1 MFFTILALLITLTST
16 SWAEKKPLEH
26 DSYEIWNMINQRAI
40 SNDGGWVFLSF
51 GPDEKDRELRIK
63 RLSDNTVYQV
73 ERGQSA
79 AFSADSRNV
88 VALIKAF
95 RDSVKQGKRNRLKAE
110 KMPKDSLAIVTLE
123 TGDVTRIGRVKSFKM
138 PKSSG
143 GWLAYLKEKAVEPD
157 SSAADSSAT
166 EEKEEEASETKEGE
180 EEKKAEKP
188 GEKEKKVEKPE
199 EEEKEGDKKKLK
211 RDTRKKAEGTEL
223 VLRNLSTGDERT
235 FADVTTYVFSQ
246 VGNWLVFT
254 TASKDSLSDALR
266 AVELASGDSVTIMAG
281 PGDFKQTIVDSTGTQ
296 VAFVANRDSFTAEQ
310 QSYRLYR
317 WETRSERLQEL
328 ASEGT
333 EGVPPGWWVS
343 EHGKLTF
350 SPNGRRLYFGTAPRP
365 APDPEE
371 ETPDDER
378 VDLDVWHWKDPLLQP
393 QQLEDLV
400 DERKRTCTAVVQL
413 RDREVVQ
420 LGTIDIPDVR
430 LGARGDADVALGI
443 TNVPYRQEI
452 SWDSPRFYDTFL
464 LDVRTGENRLIATGI
479 RDRANLSPEARY
491 AYWWDRNKLSWQGY
505 DVRRNRR
512 LDLSAGIPQTLHYE
526 DHDLPS
532 KPRSHGIGGWTTDDR
547 GLLINDRHDIWLV
560 DPQGKSRPV
569 NVTDGAGRADSLRFR
584 YVRTNPNE
592 RSRNPRQPA
601 LLAVHDYKTKAS
613 GFSRAKL
620 TESKPPEPLIVD
632 DRRFTNPT
640 RALEADRFLFT
651 RSRFDESPDL
661 YVSDPDFQEIR
672 KVSDVNP
679 QQKDYLWGTAE
690 LVEWRSL
697 DGVPLQGILYK
708 PEDFDPTKKYPMIV
722 YFYERL
728 SHIVHYYMRPRAI
741 RSVIVP
747 SVYTSRGYLVFMPDI
762 RYKRG
767 YPGESAVNCVI
778 PGVTHLIDQGY
789 VNEDKIGVQGQSWGG
804 YQIAYM
810 VTRSNIFAAAMAGA
824 PVSNMTSAYGGIRWG
839 SGRSRMMQ
847 YEKSQSR
854 IGGSLWEKPA
864 RYIENSPVFW
874 ADKVQTP
881 LLMMHNDQD
890 GAVPWYQGIEMFVA
904 LRRLGKPVWML
915 NYNGDEHNLTKYQN
929 RKDLTL
935 RMQQYFDHYLMDAPA
950 PVWLAKGI
958 PAIEKG
964 KTLGLE
970 LVD

>member
-1 MFFTILALLITLTST
+1 M
-16 SWAEKKPLEH
+16 
-26 DSYEIWNMINQRAI
+26 
-40 SNDGGWVFLSF
+40 
-51 GPDEKDRELRIK
+51 
-63 RLSDNTVYQV
+63 
-73 ERGQSA
+73 
-79 AFSADSRNV
+79 
-88 VALIKAF
+88 
-95 RDSVKQGKRNRLKAE
+95 
-110 KMPKDSLAIVTLE
+110 
-123 TGDVTRIGRVKSFKM
+123 
-138 PKSSG
+138 
-143 GWLAYLKEKAVEPD
+143 
-157 SSAADSSAT
+157 
-166 EEKEEEASETKEGE
+166 
-180 EEKKAEKP
+180 
-188 GEKEKKVEKPE
+188 
-199 EEEKEGDKKKLK
+199 
-211 RDTRKKAEGTEL
+211 
-223 VLRNLSTGDERT
+223 
-235 FADVTTYVFSQ
+235 
-246 VGNWLVFT
+246 
-254 TASKDSLSDALR
+254 
-266 AVELASGDSVTIMAG
+266 
-281 PGDFKQTIVDSTGTQ
+281 
-296 VAFVANRDSFTAEQ
+296 
-310 QSYRLYR
+310 
-317 WETRSERLQEL
+317 
-328 ASEGT
+328 
-333 EGVPPGWWVS
+333 
-343 EHGKLTF
+343 
-350 SPNGRRLYFGTAPRP
+350 
-365 APDPEE
+365 
-371 ETPDDER
+371 
-378 VDLDVWHWKDPLLQP
+378 
-393 QQLEDLV
+393 
-400 DERKRTCTAVVQL
+400 
-413 RDREVVQ
+413 
-420 LGTIDIPDVR
+420 
-430 LGARGDADVALGI
+430 
-443 TNVPYRQEI
+443 
-452 SWDSPRFYDTFL
+452 
-464 LDVRTGENRLIATGI
+464 
-479 RDRANLSPEARY
+479 
-491 AYWWDRNKLSWQGY
+491 
-505 DVRRNRR
+505 
-512 LDLSAGIPQTLHYE
+512 
-526 DHDLPS
+526 
-532 KPRSHGIGGWTTDDR
+532 
-547 GLLINDRHDIWLV
+547 
-560 DPQGKSRPV
+560 
-569 NVTDGAGRADSLRFR
+569 
-584 YVRTNPNE
+584 
-592 RSRNPRQPA
+592 
-601 LLAVHDYKTKAS
+601 LAVHDYKTKAS

-632 DRRFTNPT
+632 DRRFTNPI

-778 PGVTHLIDQGY
+778 PGVTHLIAQGY
-789 VNEDKIGVQGQSWGG
+789 VNEDKSGVQGQSWGG

-881 LLMMHNDQD
+881 LLMMHNEQD

-970 LVD
+970 LVE